1 MKSLLFYG
9 EYVILTYIL
18 FKARYM
24 VAHLK
29 SELSSISQSL
39 FQDDFFGLFHGSIS
53 AKTDNN
59 RFIINKKEA
68 VFYDMKE
75 DDLLEVGH
83 NKDYRWKEA
92 SIDTSIHSQIFSK
105 ISDAKF
111 ISFTMPPYTTAYSFS
126 HSMINAMDYFG
137 DQEFNTISIYDPKT
151 FDDWYDRASSEIP
164 QHFIHHETNIIVIKG
179 YGVYAYS
186 RDLAT
191 MTRRLA
197 ILEKSCRLLMLAQV
211 GKSQLLE

>member
-1 MKSLLFYG
+1 
-9 EYVILTYIL
+9 
-18 FKARYM
+18 M

-29 SELSSISQSL
+29 SELSTISRSL

-68 VFYDMKE
+68 VFYDMKD

-83 NKDYRWKEA
+83 NKDYRWKES

-111 ISFTMPPYTTAYSFS
+111 ISFTMPPYATAYSFS
-126 HSMINAMDYFG
+126 HSLITPMDYFG
-137 DQEFNTISIYDPKT
+137 NQEFDSIMIYDPKS

-197 ILEKSCRLLMLAQV
+197 VLEKSCRLLMLAEV
-211 GKSQLLE
+211 GKSQIIE